1 MLRTAY
7 FQRFLS
13 TFLTLV
19 FISPDALA
27 LTHTIAD
34 PGTFVRVE
42 DVKHIAHLEGLPVG
56 WKDEHTAYLG
66 VSSNDALGNPSDDV
80 FEFFISEAELAAA
93 SFELSFSV
101 TGVEDADATPM
112 VLNGQNSYGN
122 VAQQEKQGWQRG
134 SMTIMSDQLKV
145 GRNTVLFTLPEGVDQ
160 ISVKQVSLTPSTGMV
175 VPTSPMVLT
184 EAVSQDFKAV
194 LSSSYYANLGRE
206 KASGLEELP
215 AYALSKSQ
223 VAGIPASFTN
233 LTRGAVAY
241 RVVGQRDSIS
251 HVTIGVDPSIGYSRL
266 REVKV
271 FYFDYEQK
279 DWVQAHVSKVNHAS
293 FTLEADGEG
302 GTDYFAAM
310 IKTPDMPEAAA
321 FMPTSISDLEPANP
335 ATGINLIQPPTANQ
349 QGDANISYPISIPAG
364 RQGMQPQVSLNYS
377 SSGGSGWAGFGWSV
391 PVQSISVDTRFGVPT
406 FDATLQSEVYML
418 DGESLHG
425 ENGDKANR
433 PTASGGNAVYPTR
446 QTTSP
451 QQFFTKQQSAY
462 RTIERMGTSTSTYCW
477 VVTDAN
483 GTKSYYGTSNG
494 TSVDVNAVLKSDQG
508 NITKWF
514 LKKVQDRYGNNI
526 IYTYQHNTFTGTDI
540 KSGGKNCYL
549 SKIQYTGYNSTP
561 GKYSV
566 EFSSTGSR
574 ADARVNLTSGVK
586 EVDDRQLTKIE
597 VKYDGT
603 LIKDYRLDYIT
614 GDFGKKLLE
623 SIGEYHGGTLFY
635 EHEFTY
641 NQVGSIKL
649 STTPEVIKFKDLLAS
664 SQIYDDIDPGF
675 VQKAMIPVMPASMLK
690 TTQTSGWTTG
700 GALGT
705 GATPVMVD
713 GTPTKEW
720 TFSAKLGYS
729 ENYSHDKV
737 SMQDVNGDGL
747 QDIIIANRGN
757 TSYAYRPMQIDDN
770 GKITFGAPREI
781 VGSKL
786 YKSTSQS
793 INSGIDYVT
802 GFGLFNFGLN
812 WNHSTSKV
820 KRYLLDYNGDGI
832 LDRTVP
838 VSGGGLKVQFGM
850 LAEDGTLS
858 FTNSSIYT
866 LNPVMK
872 GAALQSYSN
881 PDVKSFEVVKVWTA
895 PVSGTININSNPTI
909 ADLSLTGNAVVSIQ
923 HDGVFLQNPVPA
935 NGASFNQSVG
945 VTKGDQLIFRL
956 SPGVDGQQ
964 DLFTWNPQVTYA
976 QSLPSDGNGSKYTS
990 STYDSDFVLSGKE
1003 GVTFTGDK
1011 EIKVTLNRDGF
1022 DFSDDI
1028 YYRIT
1033 VTENDTVNQT
1043 TTDHVYYD
1051 RLDQNATSYGTMS
1064 APFMGSFATVP
1075 GVVASDYCQL
1085 SIEVMSHS
1093 NVDWKDV
1100 EIRPTV
1106 EIRSNCDDGPIVFYP
1121 NVGYRFFNG
1130 VKALKGPT
1138 ALNLP
1143 SGSYEILPEVS
1154 ENKSA
1159 IDNVFSG
1166 VSGVDVDQTI
1176 YFVVKSG
1183 GKYICKKAL
1192 ILHKDV
1198 AGTGSNTYRLYT
1210 LAQNEGTPVNTT
1222 SAYIYTGTATGTFSH
1237 SEVINGTV
1245 TLEFFAENTP
1255 FAEAALE
1262 YITQNLNGFNVVN
1275 SSSSIVQVF
1284 PPTAPQNL
1292 FYAYSDQIGTMQKG
1306 WGHFAWSG
1314 EANDPIDPAQM
1325 QIAGTA
1331 EALALTSPAQ
1341 EVTKADVEHMNPWDN
1356 SFFSLT
1362 PVRSENA
1369 RGLRTYQET
1378 LLSTLE
1384 DKDHYAVFGSYM
1396 GHYRKTGVMSPGY
1409 FGEEE
1414 ESTPTQSGF
1423 AGVYGATAAPRINKS
1438 NSLSQNVGASLGWF
1452 GTSVST
1458 STSDPLVFFGNS
1470 PSAFQDMNGD
1480 GMPDLVLQDGKD
1492 VKIQYT
1498 LPGGGHKN
1506 AVVAVSGER
1515 NSKSLSSGYGIT
1527 ASGNYKNDDLRYI
1540 DKGSLG
1546 LSAGVNFGETV
1557 QDIEYVDVNGDGL
1570 VDRVYG
1576 NRGTDQV
1583 ALNTGTSF
1591 ETKKNYALPAGIS
1604 SVNESTQSPADL
1616 SSGLKGAL
1624 QGASVS
1630 IGYLAR
1636 SFNAGIN
1643 INNSGSR
1650 SKTVGMD
1657 LNGDG
1662 LSDIIKTDGS
1672 RHMVYLNTGTGYVL
1686 HKDGTATVDL
1696 DLSQELSQS
1705 QSFGMSGNAGA
1716 TIGIPIFLNGKLS
1729 ISVNGGANYSVN
1741 KLRSSFMDIN
1751 GDGAVDFVD
1760 AQENGD
1766 LHVYYSNVVKSNYL
1780 TSVSN
1785 PLGGSFDIDYKLVGH
1800 RRGAYDTEVKTH
1812 RADEKVLWDMPSGK
1826 WVLAQVTIHDGVNI
1840 ATDGGVDLDGD
1851 DSMQIFF
1858 DYDGGIQNRREKAF
1872 AGFTRVE
1879 TRQQNQAGSESSY
1892 PKKYLTEV
1900 VEYLAPNALSFS
1912 DLVKHD
1918 YQKGLVR
1925 GTYALYHEES
1935 NATSHTVALISA
1947 QNSTYDFRV
1956 VDIADGSATLG
1967 QVKKSGTSFETVDWG
1982 TIGESATVFPAVT
1995 NSEALNIPQLS
2006 QNTLY
2011 HSQEFELAYD
2021 SYFNVTRYQDKAEMT
2036 ANGISETIEETIF
2049 STRVEYHRQ
2058 TNTCS
2063 TLVGNTPVYQD
2074 EFVKKYVIQPE
2085 SGYSGYSVDT
2095 LWLMDFSGNCPP
2107 SNIYGMNVCGSDLG
2121 VFVTHHYKETPETT
2135 YVKKTSTNAVYNS
2148 DRIAV
2153 MDYFTPSQAGG
2164 RTGVLKKHSIHL
2176 GSTASNPVRESEVTA
2191 LTTDKKSVATMR
2203 TTLNSTEYAVND
2215 LRYDGYGNVTQ
2226 IQGPKNH
2233 ANQRSLLKYT
2243 YDATLHQYV
2252 TGISNQ
2258 FNESVCNTYDYHTG
2272 QLLQTIGINGHPM
2285 VYEYDAFNRL
2295 EKVWAPRE
2303 IYIGNSA
2310 PTIQYDYR
2318 LYTVNSGTVV
2328 PARAITTH
2336 NLANLTNT
2344 SVSFTPEL
2352 CGKAFDF
2359 SARPE
2364 LGSGVR
2370 TATFV
2375 DGNAKAV
2382 QLQTEQSTT
2391 SNGFNGSSFMISGPE
2406 SVDKFGRTSQVYADF
2421 SSTSSISGIGSFGT
2435 FAGVINLS
2443 TVDLMQ
2449 KDVLYDYN
2457 NRVTSS
2463 DTWTA
2468 ESGTTAGQWV
2478 TTQMQYDWNDD
2489 LISGKDQY
2497 FEKTSVLSQ
2506 ASGLTNSTPNIINAT
2521 YTDARGHKVGTI
2533 TYGATASDD
2542 ITTQFN
2548 YNPIGELIEV
2558 VDPIGLSTFYEYD
2571 LAGRVTREKH
2581 PDRGVTRTV
2590 YDPASNVI
2598 QLETPGTLTFGGSV
2612 TMEYDYNRLV
2622 HKYMPLSAGADLYDI
2637 AYTYGTKGDGRNGAG
2652 RITQVIQGQGFK
2664 TDLLR
2669 YDELGNVVEENTTMD
2684 VPLYGY
2690 KGFTTTKRY
2699 DSFGRILQATYPD
2712 GDQVTY
2718 GYTAL
2723 GELHTIDSK
2732 VGGTTQSIVSGILY
2746 NGYGQISK
2754 LSYGNGTYTDYDYNV
2769 TGSGASTLKK
2779 NTLFKT
2785 TTTAK
2790 EQGTTSQSTVL
2801 ERKYTY
2807 NTQGMVTQLDRDV
2820 AGTLMNSSAGTT
2832 VPLSD
2837 KYSYDA
2843 FGRFDTH
2850 QHAIG
2855 GSTEYT
2861 LDMTYNK
2868 AGGIVKKDALA
2879 TGITNFQDLNYTLN
2893 YNYSANNPHQ
2903 LADVIDSKSGAQSHY
2918 QYNSS
2923 GSIQE
2928 IQDHAAGGP
2937 QSFFWNEEQWLS
2949 GVSNYLGVH
2958 HYVYDY
2964 KGERVMKSS
2973 VMQSSVQVNDKNID
2987 DVQYLEPYTLY
2998 INPYYV
3004 VTELQGGDKV
3014 SKHYYMN
3021 TQRVATDISINYQ
3034 AQESMAGPQ
3043 QPNARDPKKPSED
3056 TASVNYNAAF
3066 ADLQSTLTALGH
3078 QKLEVNGLGQQPT
3091 LEEYYPELVR
3101 ETAFNATAAKNA
3113 PESTTRVLFW
3123 YHPDYLGN
3131 VDLVTERDGKT
3142 YEFFT
3147 YNPWGEEMHQYN
3159 ANTFSFS
3166 SPYRFNSKEKD
3177 EETGLHYY
3185 GARYYQSKLSVWM
3198 SVDPLAHRG
3207 QQYSPFVFSFD
3218 SPINFTDPNGKW
3230 PILPIIKLTGYLMEK
3245 YGDRNTVKEIGY
3257 GLNHPINALT
3267 VGTADFPN
3275 WAITRIASNFEINL
3289 KNQAGMRSGS
3299 EGDEGNAFRHTLW
3312 QAMITKEFNAS
3323 EAERIGAT
3331 HEDSLPP
3338 NMEQRSFTDLHDADT
3353 MADLLNNSIGREIG
3367 IEFGELGNKDLAIV
3381 TLCEFRNSGLWVVKG
3396 NEENGF
3402 IVERHKLSDQEF
3414 KIGLEV
3420 LNTKGND
3427 GLNN

>member
-1 MLRTAY
+1 MK
-7 FQRFLS
+7 
-13 TFLTLV
+13 
-19 FISPDALA
+19 D
-27 LTHTIAD
+27 TI
-34 PGTFVRVE
+34 
-42 DVKHIAHLEGLPVG
+42 
-56 WKDEHTAYLG
+56 
-66 VSSNDALGNPSDDV
+66 PS
-80 FEFFISEAELAAA
+80 
-93 SFELSFSV
+93 
-101 TGVEDADATPM
+101 
-112 VLNGQNSYGN
+112 
-122 VAQQEKQGWQRG
+122 
-134 SMTIMSDQLKV
+134 MSDQLKV

-160 ISVKQVSLTPSTGMV
+160 ISVKEVSLTPSTGMV

-184 EAVSQDFKAV
+184 EAVSQDFNAV

-223 VAGIPASFTN
+223 VASIPASFTN

-293 FTLEADGEG
+293 YTLEADGEG

-349 QGDANISYPISIPAG
+349 QGDANISYPISIPPG

-425 ENGDKANR
+425 EDGDKANR

-549 SKIQYTGYNSTP
+549 SKIQYTGYKSTP

-574 ADARVNLTSGVK
+574 ADARVNLTSGIK

-603 LIKDYRLDYIT
+603 VIKDYRLDYIT

-641 NQVGSIKL
+641 NQVKSIKL

-675 VQKAMIPVMPASMLK
+675 VQKAMTPVMPASMLK

-705 GATPVMVD
+705 GATPVLVD

-757 TSYAYRPMQIDDN
+757 TSYAYRPMQVDDQGN
-770 GKITFGAPREI
+770 ITFGAPRKIIGE
-781 VGSKL
+781 KL

-793 INSGIDYVT
+793 INSGVDYVT
-802 GFGLFNFGLN
+802 GFGLYNFGLN

-838 VSGGGLKVQFGM
+838 ISGGGLKVQFGM

-858 FTNSSIYT
+858 FSNSSVNT

-872 GAALQSYSN
+872 GAALQSYSD

-895 PVSGTININSNPTI
+895 PVSGTVRISSHPTI
-909 ADLSLTGNAVVSIQ
+909 TDPSLTGTAVVSIQ
-923 HDGVFLQNPVPA
+923 QNGVFLQNPVPA
-935 NGASFNQSVG
+935 NGASYNQSVG

-956 SPGVDGQQ
+956 APGVDGQQ

-976 QSLPSDGNGSKYTS
+976 QSLPLDGNGSKYTS

-1033 VTENDTVNQT
+1033 ITENDTINQT

-1051 RLDQNATSYGTMS
+1051 RLDQNATSYGAMS
-1064 APFMGSFATVP
+1064 APFIGSFAAVP
-1075 GVVASDYCQL
+1075 GVVATDYCQL
-1085 SIEVMSHS
+1085 SIEVLSHS
-1093 NVDWKDV
+1093 NVDWQDI

-1159 IDNVFSG
+1159 INNVFSG

-1183 GKYICKKAL
+1183 GKYISKKAL

-1210 LAQNEGTPVNTT
+1210 LSQNEGAPINTT
-1222 SAYIYTGTATGTFSH
+1222 PAHSFTGTATGTFSS
-1237 SEVINGTV
+1237 SEVINGAV

-1262 YITQNLNGFNVVN
+1262 YITQNLRGFNVVN
-1275 SSSSIVQVF
+1275 SSSSIVQVLS
-1284 PPTAPQNL
+1284 PRVPQNL
-1292 FYAYSDQIGTMQKG
+1292 FYAYSDQLGTMQKG

-1331 EALALTSPAQ
+1331 EARALRAPVQ
-1341 EVTKADVEHMNPWDN
+1341 KVTKADVEHMNPWDN

-1480 GMPDLVLQDGKD
+1480 GMPDLVLQDGND

-1540 DKGSLG
+1540 DVGSLG

-1576 NRGTDQV
+1576 NQGTVQV

-1662 LSDIIKTDGS
+1662 LTDIIKTDGS

-2176 GSTASNPVRESEVTA
+2176 GSTSSNPVRESEVTA
-2191 LTTDKKSVATMR
+2191 LTTDKKGVATMR

-2215 LRYDGYGNVTQ
+2215 LQYDGYGNVTQ

-2318 LYTVNSGTVV
+2318 LYAVSSGTVV

-2336 NLANLTNT
+2336 NLANLTYK

-2352 CGKAFDF
+2352 CGTAFDF

-2435 FAGVINLS
+2435 FAGVVNLS

-2521 YTDARGHKVGTI
+2521 YTDARGRKVGTI

-2558 VDPIGLSTFYEYD
+2558 VDPLGLSTFYEYD
-2571 LAGRVTREKH
+2571 LAGRVTREEH

-2622 HKYMPLSAGADLYDI
+2622 HKYMPLSSGADLYDM

-2669 YDELGNVVEENTTMD
+2669 YDELGNIVDENTTID

-2769 TGSGASTLKK
+2769 SGSGASTLKK

-2790 EQGTTSQSTVL
+2790 EQGATSQSTVL
-2801 ERKYTY
+2801 ERNYTY

-2837 KYSYDA
+2837 KYNYDA

-2850 QHAIG
+2850 QHTIG

-2861 LDMTYNK
+2861 LEMTYNK
-2868 AGGIVKKDALA
+2868 AGGIIKKDALA
-2879 TGITNFQDLNYTLN
+2879 TGIMNAPDLNYTLN
-2893 YNYSANNPHQ
+2893 YNYNASNPHQ
-2903 LADVIDSKSGAQSHY
+2903 LEEVVDSKTGAQSYY

-2928 IQDHAAGGP
+2928 IQDHAAKGP

-2949 GVSNYLGVH
+2949 GVRNDLGVH
-2958 HYVYDY
+2958 HYVYDH

-2973 VMQSSVQVNDKNID
+2973 VMHSSVQVNDKNID

-3066 ADLQSTLTALGH
+3066 ADLQATLNALGH
-3078 QKLEVNGLGQQPT
+3078 QKIDVNGLGQQPT

-3101 ETAFNATAAKNA
+3101 ETALNTTAAKNA

-3159 ANTFSFS
+3159 ANTFGFS

-3198 SVDPLAHRG
+3198 SVDPLAHETLEP
-3207 QQYSPFVFSFD
+3207 YVF
-3218 SPINFTDPNGKW
+3218 
-3230 PILPIIKLTGYLMEK
+3230 TG
-3245 YGDRNTVKEIGY
+3245 N
-3257 GLNHPINALT
+3257 NALT
-3267 VGTADFPN
+3267 FVDPDGRAIDVRYLLLADN
-3275 WAITRIASNFEINL
+3275 KYGNDVT
-3289 KNQAGMRSGS
+3289 KNV
-3299 EGDEGNAFRHTLW
+3299 
-3312 QAMITKEFNAS
+3312 I
-3323 EAERIGAT
+3323 
-3331 HEDSLPP
+3331 
-3338 NMEQRSFTDLHDADT
+3338 
-3353 MADLLNNSIGREIG
+3353 ADLEEITG
-3367 IEFGELGNKDLAIV
+3367 LTITVSDKGLLEYAKDENGLAIV
-3381 TLCEFRNSGLWVVKG
+3381 DESVNSSEARNMLTSAIDNEKETLLVYDVKNGSQADHGGLRMG
-3396 NEENGF
+3396 LDNNQINGF
-3402 IVERHKLSDQEF
+3402 INGATGVNNKTMGFGMTFLHELDHTALGS
-3414 KIGLEV
+3414 
-3420 LNTKGND
+3420 GND
-3427 GLNN
+3427 DSKGLGKTGDVVDRMNIIRSQMGESWGQRLSYSALKQNGRSYIPMSPMSLSEIKDGRAPFGGKYIHY